1 VSADDGVTPAQLVYG
16 QRADRGDGVPR
27 PADIDACTAR
37 GCPRTDELRLVERED
52 GRERVLCPFHEKHFL
67 GVST

>member
-1 VSADDGVTPAQLVYG
+1 MSTERDSAQLVYTR
-16 QRADRGDGVPR
+16 RADRGDGVPR
-27 PADIDACTAR
+27 PADAHACGAL
-37 GCPRTDELRLVERED
+37 GCSRTDDLRLVERED